1 MRLYLDTNVVLS
13 AILFPNGRS
22 AEFFRHAVT
31 YHTVVLGSYVIDEL
45 RDVFQRKFPTRCDA
59 LETFLDELSY
69 EKVTTPQN
77 IDKNDFPEIRDP
89 KDLPVIACATESKC
103 DYHITGDKDLHDIKE
118 KTGISILSPG
128 AFLMIDDVYEDP

>member
-1 MRLYLDTNVVLS
+1 M
-13 AILFPNGRS
+13 
-22 AEFFRHAVT
+22 
-31 YHTVVLGSYVIDEL
+31 LGSYVIDEL
-45 RDVFQRKFPTRCDA
+45 RDVLQRKFPTRCDA